1 MKLLTSLTFLFLAFG
16 LSAQLNLDSLGRVN
30 YLNLHATII
39 NDIWGYVDEFGNEYG
54 LVGTEKGTSVVDLT
68 DPTDPTELFWE
79 PGMESVWRDLK
90 TFGDYA
96 YVTTEA
102 LNGLLIIDLSPLPGS
117 SALTT
122 AYYTG
127 PASAP
132 WQSAHNLYIDSLG
145 YAYIFGANRGNGGVI
160 ILDIATDPMNPI
172 EVGVFDNWY
181 VHDGYALED
190 TLYLAHISDGFLS
203 VVDITDRANPLLL
216 GTEATPSTFTH
227 NIWAR
232 ADGQYA
238 FTTDEVSGGYVGA
251 FDVSD
256 PANIQEVDRIR
267 SSPGSGVIPHNTHV
281 LGNFLITSWYA
292 DGVVIHDATYPYN
305 LVEVGNYDTYP
316 LQTPNYDGCW
326 GAYPYLPSGLVLA
339 TDRSEGLFVLGPTYT
354 QAAYLEGTIR
364 DAVTL
369 LPIDQASIEL
379 MATSTIYENSASSGF
394 YATGTAN
401 GGSYNVYYDKVG
413 YAPQTINTTLVNGV
427 ITLQDVL
434 LTPLPPFGL
443 TIRVFEEGTTTPID
457 GAEIQ
462 MIVPQIT
469 HTGVTNGLGEENLT
483 LFYESVYNLTVGKWG
498 YVTHCSNPLID
509 NTTGTIDVYL
519 PKGYYDDFTFDFNWS
534 TSGNASSGL
543 WEIGEPFGTNAN
555 AAPEFDVTN
564 DCGDQAFVTGN
575 LNDFYIDADDVD
587 NGFAALTSPVMNLST
602 YTDPYVNYSQWFYCY
617 HGPQSPDDTL
627 RVLIGNGTSIVILE
641 KTGTDLGV
649 DPSQITWEDR
659 SFRILD
665 YLPLSSTMQI
675 FVRTSDDS
683 PNVNITEAGL
693 DHFFIAEGDE
703 LGLSEN
709 SNELSVFPNPAQNVV
724 KVNGMI
730 SSEEYRLMTM
740 EGTLLETGRL
750 EANKNTIDLSSAPS
764 GILLLKIGSKVFKLV
779 KTN

>member
-1 MKLLTSLTFLFLAFG
+1 MKLLSSFVFIFLAWS
-16 LSAQLNLDSLGRVN
+16 LSAQLNLDSLGRLN
-30 YLNLHATII
+30 YINLHATIL

-54 LVGTEKGTSVVDLT
+54 LVGAEKGTSVVDLT

-79 PGMESVWRDLK
+79 QGMESIWRDLK

-102 LNGLLIIDLSPLPGS
+102 LNGLLIIDLSPLPAS
-117 SALTT
+117 SALNTS
-122 AYYTG
+122 YYTG
-127 PASAP
+127 PPSAP
-132 WQSAHNLYIDSLG
+132 WQSAHNLYVDSLG

-160 ILDIATDPMNPI
+160 ILDVATDPMNPI

-181 VHDGYALED
+181 VHDGFVLGD
-190 TLYLAHISDGFLS
+190 TMYLAHISDGFLS
-203 VVDITDRANPLLL
+203 VVDITDRSNPILL
-216 GTEATPSTFTH
+216 GTKNTPSTFTH
-227 NIWAR
+227 NIWPR
-232 ADGQYA
+232 SDGQFA

-251 FDVSD
+251 FDLSD

-281 LGNFLITSWYA
+281 LGNFLVTSWYS

-326 GAYPYLPSGLVLA
+326 GAYPFLPSGLVLA

-354 QAAYLEGTIR
+354 QGAYLEGTIT
-364 DAVTL
+364 DALTS
-369 LPIDQASIEL
+369 LPIDQATIEL
-379 MATSTIYENSASSGF
+379 MAASTINENSASSGF
-394 YATGTAN
+394 YATGTAL
-401 GGSYNVYYDKVG
+401 GGTYDVYYDKVG

-427 ITLQDVL
+427 ITLQNVQ

-462 MIVPQIT
+462 MSVPQIS
-469 HTGVTNGLGEENLT
+469 HTGVTNGLGQENLT
-483 LFYESVYNLTVGKWG
+483 LFYESLYSLTVGKWG
-498 YVTHCSNPLID
+498 YVTHCSQVQVD

-519 PKGYYDDFTFDFNWS
+519 PEGYYDDFTFDFNWA
-534 TSGNASSGL
+534 TSGSAVSGL
-543 WEIGEPFGTNAN
+543 WERGEPFGTNGN

-575 LNDFYIDADDVD
+575 LDDFYIDADDVD
-587 NGFAALTSPVMNLST
+587 NGFSALTSPVMNLST

-617 HGPQSPDDTL
+617 HGPQLPDDTL
-627 RVLIGNGTSIVILE
+627 RVLIGNGTSIVVLE
-641 KTGTDLGV
+641 KTATDLAV
-649 DPSQITWEDR
+649 DPSDIAWEDR

-675 FVRTSDDS
+675 FVRVSDDS
-683 PNVNITEAGL
+683 PNVNITEAAL
-693 DHFFIAEGDE
+693 DRFFIAEGDE
-703 LGLSEN
+703 LGISEN
-709 SNELSVFPNPAQNVV
+709 TMELSVFPNPVQNTI
-724 KVNGMI
+724 KVNGLVA
-730 SSEEYRLMTM
+730 SEEYRLMTI
-740 EGTLLETGRL
+740 EGSLLATGRL
-750 EANKNTIDLSSAPS
+750 DFTMNSIDLSASPD
-764 GILLLKIGSKVFKLV
+764 GILLLQVGSKVFKLV
-779 KTN
+779 KAN